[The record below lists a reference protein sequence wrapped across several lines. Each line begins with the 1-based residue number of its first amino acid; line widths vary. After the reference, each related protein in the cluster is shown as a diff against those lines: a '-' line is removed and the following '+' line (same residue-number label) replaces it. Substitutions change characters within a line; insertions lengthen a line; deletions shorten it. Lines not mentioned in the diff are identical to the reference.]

1 MLDRYGFGIAVG
13 TLSLLI
19 ASGAQASTTVNVALE
34 DSTTSPSVKQM
45 EIKPDRT
52 SVPAGRVTF
61 DVKNDSK
68 SLVHEMILIK
78 SQLPAS
84 ALPYDKKKAE
94 VEENKIQSL
103 GEVSELQPGKSGT
116 LTVDMKPGSYAL
128 LCNQPGHM
136 HNGMWVRFD
145 VR

>member
-13 TLSLLI
+13 TLFLLL
-19 ASGAQASTTVNVALE
+19 AGGAQASTTVNVALE
-34 DSTTSPSVKQM
+34 DPTTNSSVKHM
-45 EIKPDRT
+45 EIRPDRT
-52 SVPAGRVTF
+52 SVPAGQVTF
-61 DVKNDSK
+61 DVKNESK
-68 SLVHEMILIK
+68 SLVHEMIVVK

-84 ALPYDKKKAE
+84 ALPYDKKKDE

-116 LTVDMKPGSYAL
+116 LTIDMKPGAYAL

-136 HNGMWVRFD
+136 HNGMWVRFE